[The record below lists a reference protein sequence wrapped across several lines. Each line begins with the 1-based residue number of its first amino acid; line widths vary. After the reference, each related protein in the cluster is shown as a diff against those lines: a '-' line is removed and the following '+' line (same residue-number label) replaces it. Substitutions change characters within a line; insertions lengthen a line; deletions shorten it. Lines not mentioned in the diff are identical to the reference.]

1 MSYGGECAMI
11 EYKNNEKKFS
21 RKNCLAK
28 ACPICVLPEWPPLF
42 QLRDGL
48 SLKSFLSK
56 NHIFIIISV
65 VKSNQESLKEV
76 IAS

>member
-11 EYKNNEKKFS
+11 EYKNNEHKFS

-28 ACPICVLPEWPPLF
+28 ACPICVLHEWPPLF

-48 SLKSFLSK
+48 PLKMFPFK
-56 NHIFIIISV
+56 DTT
-65 VKSNQESLKEV
+65 
-76 IAS
+76 A